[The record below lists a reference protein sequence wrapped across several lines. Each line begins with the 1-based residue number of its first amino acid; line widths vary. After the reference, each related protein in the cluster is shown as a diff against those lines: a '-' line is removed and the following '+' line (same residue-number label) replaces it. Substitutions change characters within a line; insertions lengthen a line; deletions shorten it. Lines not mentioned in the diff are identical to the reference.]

1 MVLFSLYFVYLLTD
15 ANKKNIEKINYGIK
29 EKRRLVEKA
38 GVRSHSTKKETE
50 VSQTEIIAAAVDNP
64 DLALFSLC
72 STGKPSLETL
82 HPDFLLVIQR
92 IAPLG
97 NSCNC

>member
-50 VSQTEIIAAAVDNP
+50 VSQNRDY
-64 DLALFSLC
+64 C
-72 STGKPSLETL
+72 SSSRQSGPCT
-82 HPDFLLVIQR
+82 V
-92 IAPLG
+92 
-97 NSCNC
+97 